1 MGGGLLV
8 QRERYRSHPLGERT
22 VYDQLRSA
30 LEVDVLVVSL
40 LRLGGRGEQRL
51 GKAIG
56 LAQATGKLDP
66 AHRPSALVVL
76 PAGAAQVAAH
86 DALNEQRLGFLHQHG
101 AARQLFA
108 IDVKRSRE
116 IGGAKNMVGND
127 VFQQIEPEERK
138 LRKDFSLVGNGS
150 GHYDIEGGE
159 AVSGNDEEF
168 VSSIVDVAHFA
179 ASGGSDFRKIGFSYD
194 AHCRRG

>member
-1 MGGGLLV
+1 
-8 QRERYRSHPLGERT
+8 
-22 VYDQLRSA
+22 
-30 LEVDVLVVSL
+30 
-40 LRLGGRGEQRL
+40 
-51 GKAIG
+51 
-56 LAQATGKLDP
+56 
-66 AHRPSALVVL
+66 
-76 PAGAAQVAAH
+76 
-86 DALNEQRLGFLHQHG
+86 
-101 AARQLFA
+101 
-108 IDVKRSRE
+108 
-116 IGGAKNMVGND
+116 MVGND

-179 ASGGSDFRKIGFSYD
+179 ASGGSDSRKIGFSYD